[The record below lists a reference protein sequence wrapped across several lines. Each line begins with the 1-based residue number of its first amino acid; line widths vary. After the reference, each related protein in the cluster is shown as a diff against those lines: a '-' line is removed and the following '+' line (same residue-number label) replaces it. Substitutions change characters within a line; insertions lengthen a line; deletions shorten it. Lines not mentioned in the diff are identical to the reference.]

1 MPRALWGKA
10 PTVLFQHWSV
20 FAAVVC
26 SAALVAMAGAGG
38 PLLRAAV
45 ESESLKA
52 KLADLTPI
60 GAGLTIET
68 PPAPGDA
75 RSDAA
80 RRAAARELGLRLPST
95 RPPIVTSSGSV
106 QVGGLE
112 GGQPLFVVP
121 MARDGAR
128 SHVRLVQGRSRR
140 GVLVAESVAK
150 LARVTPGSRLQL
162 VGPSNGPQI
171 HSLTLP
177 VGAVYL
183 TLDSDRDN
191 PY

>member
-68 PPAPGDA
+68 RRARRAGGGAAGASGTAPAAEAAGRAPP
-75 RSDAA
+75 
-80 RRAAARELGLRLPST
+80 RRAAARDLGLRLPST
-95 RPPIVTSSGSV
+95 RPPIVTS
-106 QVGGLE
+106 
-112 GGQPLFVVP
+112 
-121 MARDGAR
+121 
-128 SHVRLVQGRSRR
+128 
-140 GVLVAESVAK
+140 
-150 LARVTPGSRLQL
+150 
-162 VGPSNGPQI
+162 
-171 HSLTLP
+171 
-177 VGAVYL
+177 
-183 TLDSDRDN
+183 
-191 PY
+191 